1 MLYINYKIINQKFIN
16 NTLFFRYAC
25 VKKKCCND
33 HSVPSQVVTLRTI
46 APRGTRGGNAI
57 MSIATKVVIQ
67 MNAKLMGA
75 PWMIELP
82 LKGLMVVGFDVCHS
96 SAKDNSKSFG
106 ALVASMDLKESTRYF
121 SNVMVHSKGQELSNE
136 ISMNMVYAIKT
147 YRSLHGSLPERIIF
161 YRDGVGEG
169 QLHQVF
175 QIEVDKIKQRL
186 AEIYKTAGI
195 ENVRFCF
202 IVVSKKINTRFFH
215 RKQNPLSG
223 TVVDSVVTLPE
234 RYDFFLVS
242 QSVRQ
247 GTVSPTNYNI
257 LYDSTGLSADQIQ
270 ILSYKMTHL
279 YYNYTGTLQVPAVCQ
294 YAHKL
299 ALLVAQSLHSAPRN
313 GLENQLY
320 FL

>member
-1 MLYINYKIINQKFIN
+1 
-16 NTLFFRYAC
+16 
-25 VKKKCCND
+25 
-33 HSVPSQVVTLRTI
+33 
-46 APRGTRGGNAI
+46 
-57 MSIATKVVIQ
+57 

-75 PWMIELP
+75 PWMIEIP
-82 LKGLMVVGFDVCHS
+82 LKGLMVVGFDVCHAS
-96 SAKDNSKSFG
+96 GKDNNRSVG

-121 SNVMVHSKGQELSNE
+121 SNVMMHSKGQELSNE
-136 ISMNMVYAIKT
+136 ISINMVYALKT
-147 YRSLHGSLPERIIF
+147 YRSIHGVLPERIIF

-175 QIEVDKIKQRL
+175 QIEVDKIKRRL
-186 AEIYKTAGI
+186 TEIYKNAGI
-195 ENVRFCF
+195 DHVRFCF
-202 IVVSKKINTRFFH
+202 IVVSKKINTRLFY

-223 TVVDSVVTLPE
+223 TVIDSVITLPE

-257 LYDSTGLSADQIQ
+257 LYDSTGLSADQLQ
-270 ILSYKMTHL
+270 VLSYKMTHL
-279 YYNYTGTLQVPAVCQ
+279 YYNYTGTLQVPAMCQ

-299 ALLVAQSLHSAPRN
+299 ALLVAQSLQNAPRN